1 MKLKGLTKLALSGV
15 ALAAV
20 AATLGTST
28 YAWYISN
35 TTATV
40 TGAQG
45 STAGADTSGS
55 LYAASPSMYAQG
67 KWSNTVTLAAGSA
80 SEIASGDKDYETP
93 VALQPVTLASAARNT
108 AYNTAMGYTGD
119 NAAKAVKEADNTFVD
134 KEGKAVTK
142 ANGSYFDFS
151 FYLIQRGDNP
161 RKVNPKLTITNT
173 TTGAFKTQTVYAA
186 NGHLPTDDP
195 ALDLRDTFTIDA
207 VHALRVEITN
217 SKAYT
222 ATKGSGSTL
231 AVDTEKAVA
240 TTIYDADRDFETYTT
255 KTGMLSGGEA
265 NLYYNDIV
273 NGVNLYGC
281 TQTTGA
287 GLSTSVANGASA
299 NKWASFWLAP
309 EEETL
314 LTFRVWL
321 EGTDAQNFD
330 SCVGQAFNFQFEF
343 ELAATNA

>member
-40 TGAQG
+40 TGAEG

-55 LYAASPSMYAQG
+55 LYAASPSMYKAG
-67 KWSNTVTLAAGSA
+67 KWSNTVTLSAGSA
-80 SEIASGDKDYETP
+80 AEISSGDKDYETP
-93 VALQPVTLASAARNT
+93 VALQPVTLASSARNN

-119 NAAKAVKEADNTFVD
+119 NAAKAVKEADGTFVD

-161 RKVNPKLTITNT
+161 RKVNPKLTITNK
-173 TTGAFKTQTVYAA
+173 TTGTLKTQTVYAA
-186 NGHLPTDDP
+186 NGNLPGSG
-195 ALDLRDTFTIDA
+195 LKLKDTFTVDA

-217 SKAYT
+217 SKAYS
-222 ATKGSGSTL
+222 ATKTTGSGTS
-231 AVDTEKAVA
+231 AVTTVDADTAIAKTV
-240 TTIYDADRDFETYTT
+240 YDADRDFEKYTT
-255 KTGMLSGGEA
+255 KAGMVSGGEA

-281 TQTTGA
+281 TQTSGA

-330 SCVGQAFNFQFEF
+330 SCVGQAFDFQFEF
-343 ELAATNA
+343 ELAQA